1 MPHSEPMMEAS
12 QEELAG
18 GRFWT
23 KDEISENIGKGG
35 ETFATAAA
43 TDMTLERA
51 LERLALGLMRPEGD
65 KAVWKG
71 MVPVDGRR
79 SSFHGTADEA
89 GLLERLARLGAALE
103 DFRLRTRDD
112 AGAPLMAPP
121 AHWRRWV
128 EDAIETFFEPADA
141 WADVRATTEALAA
154 DIERATL
161 RTGGDGAENADHVSF
176 ELFMTALNEQLGSGS
191 PGGKPGNAVTITGMN
206 VMRGIPYKVVVVV
219 GLSEDCAFPGSTKR
233 EEFDLMASA
242 PRRGDRDS
250 RQDNRNVFL
259 DLLLAAREVFA
270 VSYVAGTGSGS
281 AAKKPSIVAEELR
294 SWILGMAPDADTRER
309 GAAQLTQRIP
319 LTATSKANF
328 AAAAPWRATDAT
340 ALEAVRKAEAAGYRA
355 QPSPFADAG
364 VPASAGWILPSEVD
378 GEMTAVVP
386 LEVVV
391 NYWRKPSE
399 TVLKCWG
406 VKVPMDGDETAVA
419 GMKPEA
425 TPLTKWGFE
434 DEALE
439 ALLGGEDEAS
449 VKARWSADTRFGSV
463 GVREWYWED
472 FFNGA
477 QDIAVKTKALR
488 EGWNETDPR
497 TAYVRL
503 PGLKWRDLERGELPV
518 ALRVN
523 LSGLMT
529 HPEHDKKRRVVPTP
543 SRIDQAERRPAYEVL
558 RHAAAVA
565 SGEPLET
572 VSVGPMGESKN
583 RKIGTVTFSWR
594 EPEGALEL
602 LMGVTE
608 VVLRVL
614 GNAAFVT
621 DEKELPKVKGND
633 TDRVLW
639 TGNADLNRGV
649 ALRGAWIEFL
659 GTLLKN
665 PDQNPK
671 AGAHAWR
678 RITAKLLGEAVEDEE
693 EQTAEGDK

>member
-1 MPHSEPMMEAS
+1 M
-12 QEELAG
+12 
-18 GRFWT
+18 
-23 KDEISENIGKGG
+23 
-35 ETFATAAA
+35 
-43 TDMTLERA
+43 
-51 LERLALGLMRPEGD
+51 
-65 KAVWKG
+65 
-71 MVPVDGRR
+71 
-79 SSFHGTADEA
+79 
-89 GLLERLARLGAALE
+89 
-103 DFRLRTRDD
+103 
-112 AGAPLMAPP
+112 
-121 AHWRRWV
+121 
-128 EDAIETFFEPADA
+128 
-141 WADVRATTEALAA
+141 
-154 DIERATL
+154 
-161 RTGGDGAENADHVSF
+161 
-176 ELFMTALNEQLGSGS
+176 
-191 PGGKPGNAVTITGMN
+191 
-206 VMRGIPYKVVVVV
+206 
-219 GLSEDCAFPGSTKR
+219 
-233 EEFDLMASA
+233 
-242 PRRGDRDS
+242 
-250 RQDNRNVFL
+250 
-259 DLLLAAREVFA
+259 
-270 VSYVAGTGSGS
+270 
-281 AAKKPSIVAEELR
+281 
-294 SWILGMAPDADTRER
+294 
-309 GAAQLTQRIP
+309 
-319 LTATSKANF
+319 
-328 AAAAPWRATDAT
+328 
-340 ALEAVRKAEAAGYRA
+340 
-355 QPSPFADAG
+355 
-364 VPASAGWILPSEVD
+364 
-378 GEMTAVVP
+378 
-386 LEVVV
+386 
-391 NYWRKPSE
+391 
-399 TVLKCWG
+399 
-406 VKVPMDGDETAVA
+406 
-419 GMKPEA
+419 
-425 TPLTKWGFE
+425 
-434 DEALE
+434 
-439 ALLGGEDEAS
+439 
-449 VKARWSADTRFGSV
+449 
-463 GVREWYWED
+463 REWYWED